1 MEISR
6 IKLNDTLEVPIRCD
20 LYVLSAIQNHFGT
33 IEQFECDLMG
43 IKKSDDSIA
52 EIGEPSIKA
61 ILFALPMMI
70 REGFNAEFE
79 ENGVPVP
86 EYKDMQMILN
96 ISRNY
101 RLIAEDMHEEMRRCF
116 GVKKKNRPK
125 KTTILQKIKRLI
137 LHTSK

>member
-1 MEISR
+1 
-6 IKLNDTLEVPIRCD
+6 
-20 LYVLSAIQNHFGT
+20 
-33 IEQFECDLMG
+33 MG
-43 IKKSDDSIA
+43 IKKSDDSMT